1 MQTQQQASTRRV
13 RPTTPANLWRL
24 AEQGEQ
30 NGVRILTEC
39 VSGERFATSAS
50 EPGTVYRLTA
60 HTCTCKGFA
69 YHGRCQHH
77 SLLLAQLGWLP
88 DLPDEP
94 DPPAP
99 ATRMTFALS
108 PAELVVLRGQAARLH
123 AEGRGPLVDV
133 ETGEVLAA

>member
-60 HTCTCKGFA
+60 HGCSCKGFA

-88 DLPDEP
+88 DVDPEP
-94 DPPAP
+94 EPPAP
-99 ATRMTFALS
+99 AAL
-108 PAELVVLRGQAARLH
+108 ARRSTIRRYVRDL
-123 AEGRGPLVDV
+123 AGEWVDR
-133 ETGEVLAA
+133 ETGELMPAA

>member
-60 HTCTCKGFA
+60 RSCTCKGFA

-88 DLPDEP
+88 DVDPEP
-94 DPPAP
+94 EPPAP
-99 ATRMTFALS
+99 AL
-108 PAELVVLRGQAARLH
+108 PARRSTIRRYVRGLDG
-123 AEGRGPLVDV
+123 EWVDR
-133 ETGEVLAA
+133 ETGELMPAA